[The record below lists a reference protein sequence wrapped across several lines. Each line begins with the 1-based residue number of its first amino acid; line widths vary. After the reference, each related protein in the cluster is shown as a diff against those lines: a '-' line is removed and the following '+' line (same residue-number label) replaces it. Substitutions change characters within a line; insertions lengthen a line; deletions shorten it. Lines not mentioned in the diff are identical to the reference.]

1 MSSYLSSRQLALA
14 PGSVVVFEGLDKAGK
29 STQLDRMKQ
38 VIDPAHTTFAHMP
51 SGFTEFTAA
60 IYAVLEDGST
70 TPTDPLARQLTHL
83 ACHRESMHTLV
94 EKSRSE
100 LWFSI
105 AGGGRRWPTAGTDA
119 AIVISGSTSTRFE
132 TSSKRSGHL
141 SKPTPCSSSCTPTKP
156 TATTSTASRW
166 DTRPSRIRAR
176 RTSSGSPR

>member
-100 LWFSI
+100 ALVLDRWWWSTLAYGWYGRGDRDLGIDEHTFRDLIEAIWAPIQADAVFLFLHTYEADSNNVDGVALGYQTI
-105 AGGGRRWPTAGTDA
+105 ADQSPSN
-119 AIVISGSTSTRFE
+119 IVR
-132 TSSKRSGHL
+132 
-141 SKPTPCSSSCTPTKP
+141 
-156 TATTSTASRW
+156 
-166 DTRPSRIRAR
+166 
-176 RTSSGSPR
+176 SPR